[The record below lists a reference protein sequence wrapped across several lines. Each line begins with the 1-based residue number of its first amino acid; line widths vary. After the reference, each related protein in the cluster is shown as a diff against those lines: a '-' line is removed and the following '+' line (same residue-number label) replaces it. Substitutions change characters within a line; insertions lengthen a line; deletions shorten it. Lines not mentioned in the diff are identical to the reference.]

1 MNMLRVLLGE
11 DFNKAMKQW
20 LYPTERMQGLLRSI
34 LLAVPLFAFFAFL
47 QSVFGIIADV
57 VVYHADINSFKVI
70 GESAKAAP
78 DLTSPQMED
87 FIKAMLIGMFPA
99 AVITVFITV
108 AASHLGLP
116 KLKGTLP
123 LHWPKIGVLGWLV
136 ILGVFMPA
144 VFGISIGLFAVMG
157 VNPETYGSGLVEK
170 ALVSLAA
177 DPGLFFL
184 ALPGAVLGAP
194 LVEEILFRGV
204 LFAGLL
210 PRLGPVLTVIV
221 TSALWA
227 AAHLG
232 AAPPMFALTIFF
244 MGILLGYLLLRFGSL
259 WVTIGCHTAWNLF
272 ATLALFSAGSGS

>member
-1 MNMLRVLLGE
+1 MNMWSVLLGE

-20 LYPTERMQGLLRSI
+20 LYPTEPMQGLLRSI
-34 LLAVPLFAFFAFL
+34 LLVVPLFLFFALL
-47 QSVFGIIADV
+47 QSVFAVMADV
-57 VVYHADINSFKVI
+57 IVYHADINSFKMI
-70 GESAKAAP
+70 GDSAKVAP
-78 DLTSPQMED
+78 NLSSPQMDD

-99 AVITVFITV
+99 AVITAFLTV

-123 LHWPKIGVLGWLV
+123 LHWPKIGFVGWLV
-136 ILGVFMPA
+136 IIGAFVPA
-144 VFGISIGLFAVMG
+144 VFGISIVLFAVLG

-210 PRLGPVLTVIV
+210 PRLGRAPTVIV
-221 TSALWA
+221 TAALWA
-227 AAHLG
+227 VAHLG
-232 AAPPMFALTIFF
+232 AAPPMFALSIFF

-259 WVTIGCHTAWNLF
+259 WVTIGCHTAWNLV
-272 ATLALFSAGSGS
+272 ATLLLFSAGSGS

>member
-1 MNMLRVLLGE
+1 MNMLSVLLGE

-20 LYPTERMQGLLRSI
+20 LYPTEPMQGLLRSI
-34 LLAVPLFAFFAFL
+34 LLMVPLFAFFAVL
-47 QSVFGIIADV
+47 QSVFGVIADV
-57 VVYHADINSFKVI
+57 LVYHADMSSFKVI
-70 GESAKAAP
+70 GESAKTAS
-78 DLTSPQMED
+78 DLSNPQMDD

-99 AVITVFITV
+99 AVITVFLTV

-136 ILGVFMPA
+136 IIGVFIPV

-157 VNPETYGSGLVEK
+157 VNPDTYGSGLVEK
-170 ALVSLAA
+170 ALVGLAD

-184 ALPGAVLGAP
+184 ALPGTVLGAP

-210 PRLGPVLTVIV
+210 PRLGRGLTVII
-221 TSALWA
+221 TSAMWA

-232 AAPPMFALTIFF
+232 AAPPMFALSIFF

-259 WVTIGCHTAWNLF
+259 WVTIGCHTAWNLVV
-272 ATLALFSAGSGS
+272 TLALFSAGSSS